1 VLLAGQGGGENPT
14 DFRRRAV
21 SQRRVEMVDLPD
33 RLRGFRARTKKSR
46 MGGVLMEGRDSFRN
60 VGGHQGAEKTS

>member
-1 VLLAGQGGGENPT
+1 
-14 DFRRRAV
+14 
-21 SQRRVEMVDLPD
+21 
-33 RLRGFRARTKKSR
+33 